1 MSGTSREP
9 TLGESRFLASM
20 WTCSRLLGTAS
31 HHNRGNQGDSYDQ
44 LPQAGQALEHIHQRR
59 FIFHG
64 RPPSQRVRNLSQSL
78 HEYTSV
84 STIETTASCRGT
96 CGAYNERMRKRL
108 FMLSILLLLVGLAV
122 GTRYGDVV
130 LYTAD
135 WVFAASTLVVF
146 AAWCFWWLPD
156 HRLVA
161 LSTDWSSLL
170 LVAAVIVLTLL
181 SPYAYGAQVEA
192 AKLGSALLLAV
203 MVLNLV
209 QERGDLQF
217 FLNGI
222 LFLGMGMAAVSFA
235 YYMAAMSPLFYFT
248 PLWAS
253 NLQYHFVVN
262 GQLWGLWQYHNS
274 FAGFLVLC
282 ILLSVGMA
290 TGDKRRDWRLLYD
303 ACAGFLLMV
312 LYLTT
317 SRGAFLTGIIGL
329 IVLVLL
335 APRGWRGRVLLRVLI
350 VGAAAAGFTVLN
362 RVTWATAVL
371 NADKGAALGTFVT
384 GGADQSNDTRVHL
397 IVLALRLFRE
407 HVWAGTGLGTFP
419 HVWTAFEWVPDV
431 SRRIDPHSFFFR
443 FLAET
448 GLLGTVPLFTWIVR
462 RGLHGLDRVFG
473 SREDMAVTGLWA
485 GTLAY
490 FLHMCMDVDYV
501 YAVAPAILF
510 LCLAL
515 LSTRT
520 VTYDLVSRD
529 DRHTMVHYRRIP
541 CLIAGG
547 LALLLALVP
556 IQRGVAS
563 LYALRL
569 GGLDTATKAEHLTDT
584 IVRDPALDGH
594 QRKQEGEPARDQAGD
609 APIVDHRVAVIAA
622 DQVIRHGAGRQ
633 EGEAEEEDGRRHGVD
648 VVDVHA
654 HVEEVGKGARPQA
667 GDRHVLAR
675 TEHAVKAMQAAP
687 HDPGEQRH
695 GPQQAG
701 LGQET
706 EEERVWVDAAGHIR
720 HPLERRPHVRKGPQ
734 SRACPDVFAEQAQR
748 QHDQV
753 DARVVGLVGATSDK
767 GAQRCSLV
775 CVEHRRGPG
784 HPVEHGEPCRRSTD
798 AEHAQENAPPPATR
812 SQQNKRTQADD
823 TRQECPPRC
832 GEVQHHE
839 QEARAR
845 IIQEAPVAT
854 LVTRRH
860 ADTQQNA
867 QDEEAGKGVVILPQ
881 TPQLTVHDEVVLQ
894 VARPQGC
901 EVEQG

>member
-1 MSGTSREP
+1 
-9 TLGESRFLASM
+9 
-20 WTCSRLLGTAS
+20 
-31 HHNRGNQGDSYDQ
+31 
-44 LPQAGQALEHIHQRR
+44 
-59 FIFHG
+59 
-64 RPPSQRVRNLSQSL
+64 
-78 HEYTSV
+78 
-84 STIETTASCRGT
+84 
-96 CGAYNERMRKRL
+96 MRKRL
-108 FMLSILLLLVGLAV
+108 FMLSTLLLLVGLAL

-135 WVFAASTLVVF
+135 WVFAAATLVVF

-156 HRLVA
+156 HRLVV
-161 LSTDWSSLL
+161 LSVDWSSLL

-181 SPYAYGAQVEA
+181 SPYGYGAQVEA
-192 AKLGSALLLAV
+192 AKLGSAFLLAV

-248 PLWAS
+248 PLWAG

-290 TGDKRRDWRLLYD
+290 TGDRRRDWRLLYD

-329 IVLVLL
+329 IALVLL

-350 VGAAAAGFTVLN
+350 IGAAAAGFTMLN

-407 HVWAGTGLGTFP
+407 HAWAGTGLGTFP

-448 GLLGTVPLFTWIVR
+448 GLLGTVPLFAWIAR

-501 YAVAPAILF
+501 YAVASAILF

-520 VTYDLVSRD
+520 VTYDLLSRD
-529 DRHTMVHYRRIP
+529 DRRAMVRQKRPSDWTNILGGRRIP

-547 LALLLALVP
+547 LALLLALAP
-556 IQRGVAS
+556 LQRGVAS
-563 LYALRL
+563 LYALGL
-569 GGLDTATKAEHLTDT
+569 GGLETATKVERLTDAV
-584 IVRDPALDGH
+584 VRDPGNDMYWNLLGSTYTRALAGGVTGPVTEAARSAFVQARTLTPEDYRPWWSQGMLELNLKSPEALTCLR
-594 QRKQEGEPARDQAGD
+594 QAERLYPTLAAIKGWLALAMVYVGDDVAGAEAKAAEALAITKGEPYAVTAQAFC
-609 APIVDHRVAVIAA
+609 A
-622 DQVIRHGAGRQ
+622 
-633 EGEAEEEDGRRHGVD
+633 
-648 VVDVHA
+648 
-654 HVEEVGKGARPQA
+654 
-667 GDRHVLAR
+667 LAR
-675 TEHAVKAMQAAP
+675 
-687 HDPGEQRH
+687 GE
-695 GPQQAG
+695 
-701 LGQET
+701 T
-706 EEERVWVDAAGHIR
+706 
-720 HPLERRPHVRKGPQ
+720 
-734 SRACPDVFAEQAQR
+734 
-748 QHDQV
+748 
-753 DARVVGLVGATSDK
+753 
-767 GAQRCSLV
+767 
-775 CVEHRRGPG
+775 
-784 HPVEHGEPCRRSTD
+784 
-798 AEHAQENAPPPATR
+798 
-812 SQQNKRTQADD
+812 
-823 TRQECPPRC
+823 
-832 GEVQHHE
+832 
-839 QEARAR
+839 ARAKELLTTVVKQGFTNTFAYYGLSLCYRAMGDTTMERSELVYSSR
-845 IIQEAPVAT
+845 INPNLVEAMAR
-854 LVTRRH
+854 LRSLGS
-860 ADTQQNA
+860 
-867 QDEEAGKGVVILPQ
+867 AGN
-881 TPQLTVHDEVVLQ
+881 
-894 VARPQGC
+894 
-901 EVEQG
+901 

>member
-1 MSGTSREP
+1 
-9 TLGESRFLASM
+9 
-20 WTCSRLLGTAS
+20 
-31 HHNRGNQGDSYDQ
+31 
-44 LPQAGQALEHIHQRR
+44 
-59 FIFHG
+59 
-64 RPPSQRVRNLSQSL
+64 
-78 HEYTSV
+78 
-84 STIETTASCRGT
+84 
-96 CGAYNERMRKRL
+96 MRKRL
-108 FMLSILLLLVGLAV
+108 FMLSTLLLLVGLAV

-135 WVFAASTLVVF
+135 WVFAAATLVVF

-161 LSTDWSSLL
+161 LSLDWSSLL
-170 LVAAVIVLTLL
+170 LVVAVIVLTLL
-181 SPYAYGAQVEA
+181 SPYGYGAQVEA
-192 AKLGSALLLAV
+192 AKLGSAFLLAV

-317 SRGAFLTGIIGL
+317 SRGAFLTGILGL
-329 IVLVLL
+329 IALVLL
-335 APRGWRGRVLLRVLI
+335 APHGWRGRILLRVLI

-397 IVLALRLFRE
+397 IVLALRLFSE

-473 SREDMAVTGLWA
+473 SCEDMAVTGLWA

-501 YAVAPAILF
+501 YAVAPAVLF

-520 VTYDLVSRD
+520 VTYDLLSRD
-529 DRHTMVHYRRIP
+529 DRHTMVRHRRIS

-569 GGLDTATKAEHLTDT
+569 GGLDPVTKAERLTDAV
-584 IVRDPALDGH
+584 VRDPGNDMYWNLLGSTYASALAGGVTGPVTDAARSAFVQARTLTPEDYRPWWSQGMLELNLKSPTALTCL
-594 QRKQEGEPARDQAGD
+594 QQAERLYPTLAGIKGWLALAMVYVGDDVPGAEAKAAEALAITKGEPYAVTAQAFC
-609 APIVDHRVAVIAA
+609 A
-622 DQVIRHGAGRQ
+622 
-633 EGEAEEEDGRRHGVD
+633 
-648 VVDVHA
+648 
-654 HVEEVGKGARPQA
+654 
-667 GDRHVLAR
+667 LAR
-675 TEHAVKAMQAAP
+675 
-687 HDPGEQRH
+687 GE
-695 GPQQAG
+695 
-701 LGQET
+701 T
-706 EEERVWVDAAGHIR
+706 
-720 HPLERRPHVRKGPQ
+720 
-734 SRACPDVFAEQAQR
+734 
-748 QHDQV
+748 
-753 DARVVGLVGATSDK
+753 
-767 GAQRCSLV
+767 
-775 CVEHRRGPG
+775 
-784 HPVEHGEPCRRSTD
+784 
-798 AEHAQENAPPPATR
+798 
-812 SQQNKRTQADD
+812 
-823 TRQECPPRC
+823 
-832 GEVQHHE
+832 
-839 QEARAR
+839 ARAK
-845 IIQEAPVAT
+845 E
-854 LVTRRH
+854 LL
-860 ADTQQNA
+860 N
-867 QDEEAGKGVVILPQ
+867 G
-881 TPQLTVHDEVVLQ
+881 
-894 VARPQGC
+894 VARQGFTNTFAYYGLSLC
-901 EVEQG
+901 YRAVGDTAMERSELVYSHRINPNLVEAMARLRILSPL